1 MLKFD
6 VLSVLLNLKKR
17 ILHITESLNRGGAEV
32 LLVGSVNALPDE
44 FENVVVYLEE
54 PSILKPAL
62 HNASAIFCLHYKG
75 KKDLVPAAL
84 RLSKIIRKHKINLVH
99 SHLYWPTIIARLAVR
114 KKVPLIFSVHSTMT
128 DDAFRPNILSKYLE
142 KLTYSKRQTGVFV
155 SKTALDDYRQQIK
168 ATGENVVLYNFV
180 KDEFYAEDAEWEQE
194 SSPNQL
200 KLVTVGNLRPQK
212 NHLFLIECVRMLAND
227 GVTLDI
233 YGAGHFRGALES
245 HIAENNIVNVRLMG
259 SHPHPE
265 RVLKHYDV
273 FVYAS
278 RYEGFCIAMAEAMA
292 VGLPC
297 VVPGLKSLKEVSG
310 EGQIYYA
317 PEDRE
322 AFLKIVNSLINK
334 PKILTNYSK
343 AAKRKALEYRCE
355 KYIQDL
361 VALYC
366 QTLKQ

>member
-1 MLKFD
+1 MKFD
-6 VLSVLLNLKKR
+6 ELPTFLDLKQR
-17 ILHITESLNRGGAEV
+17 ILHVTESLNRGGAEV

-44 FENVVVYLEE
+44 FENVVVYLQE
-54 PSILKPAL
+54 PSTLKPAL
-62 HNASAIFCLHYKG
+62 NNVSAVYCLHYKG

-84 RLSKIIRKHKINLVH
+84 RLSKIIQKHKIKLVH
-99 SHLYWPTIIARLAVR
+99 SHLYWPTIIARLAVS
-114 KKVPLIFSVHSTMT
+114 KKVPLIFSVHSTIT
-128 DDAFRPNILSKYLE
+128 DDAFKPNILSKYLE

-155 SKTALDDYRQQIK
+155 SKTALDDYRQHIK

-180 KDEFYAEDAEWEQE
+180 KNEFYAEDAEWKQA

-212 NHLFLIECVRMLAND
+212 NHLFLIECVRLLADD

-233 YGAGHFRGALES
+233 YGAGHFRSALELY
-245 HIAENNIVNVRLMG
+245 IAENNINNVKLMG

-265 RVLKHYDV
+265 RVLKHYDI

-297 VVPGLKSLKEVSG
+297 VVPGLKALKEVSG

-322 AFLKIVNSLINK
+322 AFLKIMRDLNSKPESLIN
-334 PKILTNYSK
+334 YST

-355 KYIQDL
+355 KYVNEL
-361 VALYC
+361 AALYY
-366 QTLKQ
+366 QTLKL